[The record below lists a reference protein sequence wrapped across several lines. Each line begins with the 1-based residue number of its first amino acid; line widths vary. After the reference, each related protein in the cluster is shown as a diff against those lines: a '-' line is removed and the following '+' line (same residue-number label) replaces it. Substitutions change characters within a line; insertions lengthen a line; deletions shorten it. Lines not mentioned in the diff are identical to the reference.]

1 MKQIIGAPDRV
12 LSVNLSD
19 ETFEIVKISRSDREN
34 YLGGKGLALK
44 LFYDRI
50 NPGTDPLGGENIF
63 IIMTGV
69 LTGTGAPCSSRFSAV
84 TKSPLT
90 GITAHSSCGGP
101 FGTAL
106 KTSGWDGIILEGKA
120 QRPVYLVIDYEGA
133 TFKSAAD
140 IWGKDTLE
148 SGKRLEKE
156 GRGSLVIGPAGE
168 NLVSFANICSGH
180 RFFGRGGMGAVLGA
194 KKLKGL
200 VAVGKEVKI
209 IPANMKKL
217 KRASLKLKRYIN
229 SNRMTSVSY
238 RNFGT
243 LANVNLCNAAGILPV
258 RNFTSGS
265 HGDAALVS
273 GEKIAENYS
282 MKFSACKQC
291 AILCGHKFIVD
302 GKERKVPEYET
313 TGLLGTNLEI
323 FDPVVIAQWNDICT
337 EMGMDTI
344 SAGGTLAWAMEAEEK
359 KMFNTGLKFGSPA
372 GVNDMLRDIALKR
385 GKGKELA
392 AGTRALSEK
401 YGGKAFA
408 IQVKGLELAAYD
420 PRGAVGHGLS
430 YATANR
436 GGCHLSTSLC
446 VVEGFLGM
454 ADPYSEEG
462 KPYMVKFFENCYAA
476 VNSLHICQFTSFAVF
491 LEPLIVKMSPLPV
504 LKFFMNHLTP
514 AALAMMD
521 ISLWPKL
528 WSAVTGIP
536 MNSSQF
542 KKAGERIH
550 VLERYIN
557 TREGISREDDTLPS
571 RFLNEGRKNAPSATT
586 LSIEN
591 MLDTYYKFRGFDS
604 RGIPTDATL
613 KRLGIKKGQ

>member
-1 MKQIIGAPDRV
+1 
-12 LSVNLSD
+12 
-19 ETFEIVKISRSDREN
+19 
-34 YLGGKGLALK
+34 
-44 LFYDRI
+44 
-50 NPGTDPLGGENIF
+50 
-63 IIMTGV
+63 MTGV
-69 LTGTGAPCSSRFSAV
+69 LTGTGVPCSSRFSAV

-90 GITAHSSCGGP
+90 GISAHSSCGGP

-106 KTSGWDGIILEGKA
+106 KASGWDGIIIEGKA
-120 QRPVYLVIDYEGA
+120 ERPVYLVIDFDGV
-133 TFKSAAD
+133 TFKCASEF
-140 IWGKDTLE
+140 WGKDTLG
-148 SGKRLEKE
+148 SQKFLEKE
-156 GRGSLVIGPAGE
+156 GSGSLVIGPAGE

-194 KKLKGL
+194 KKLKGM

-209 IPANMKKL
+209 IPANIKKL
-217 KRASLKLKRYIN
+217 KRASHKLKRYIN
-229 SNRMTSVSY
+229 SNPMTSVLY
-238 RNFGT
+238 RNYGT
-243 LANVNLCNAAGILPV
+243 LANVNLCNTAGILPV
-258 RNFTSGS
+258 RNFASGS
-265 HGDAALVS
+265 HDDASRVS
-273 GEKIAENYS
+273 GEKITETFKTKYS
-282 MKFSACKQC
+282 TCKHC
-291 AILCGHKFIVD
+291 TILCGHKFVAD

-323 FDPVVIAQWNDICT
+323 FDPVVIAEWNEICT

-359 KMFNTGLKFGSPA
+359 KLFRTGLAFGSPA
-372 GVNDMLRDIALKR
+372 GVGKMLRDIALKK
-385 GKGKELA
+385 GKGRELA

-408 IQVKGLELAAYD
+408 IHVKGMEIAAYD

-436 GGCHLSTSLC
+436 GGCHLSASLC

-454 ADPYSEEG
+454 TDPHSEKG

-491 LEPLIVKMSPLPV
+491 LEPLIVKLSPLPV

-514 AALAMMD
+514 AALGMMD
-521 ISLWPKL
+521 ISLWPVL

-536 MNSSQF
+536 MSSSKF
-542 KKAGERIH
+542 KRAGERIH

-571 RFLNEGRKNAPSATT
+571 RFLDEGRKNDPSETT
-586 LSIEN
+586 LNLER
-591 MLDTYYKFRGFDS
+591 MLSEYYKRRGFDS
-604 RGIPTDATL
+604 RGIPTDTIL
-613 KRLGIKKGQ
+613 KKLGIQKRSC

>member
-1 MKQIIGAPDRV
+1 M
-12 LSVNLSD
+12 ND
-19 ETFEIVKISRSDREN
+19 ETFETVKISRSDREH

-44 LFYDRI
+44 LFYDRLK
-50 NPGTDPLGGENIF
+50 PGANPLGGENIF
-63 IIMTGV
+63 IVMTGV
-69 LTGTGAPCSSRFSAV
+69 LTGTGVPCSSRFSAV

-106 KTSGWDGIILEGKA
+106 RTSGWDGIIIEGTA
-120 QRPVYLVIDYEGA
+120 QRPLYLVIDYAGVA
-133 TFKSAAD
+133 FKSASD

-148 SGKRLEKE
+148 SGKRLDKE

-168 NLVSFANICSGH
+168 HLVAFANICSGH

-194 KKLKGL
+194 KQLKGM

-209 IPANMKKL
+209 LPANMKKL
-217 KRASLKLKRYIN
+217 KRASRKLRRYIN

-243 LANVNLCNAAGILPV
+243 LANVNLCNTAGILPV
-258 RNFTSGS
+258 RNFTAGS
-265 HGDAALVS
+265 HADAALVS
-273 GEKIAENYS
+273 GEKIAESYPTR
-282 MKFSACKQC
+282 FSACKQC
-291 AILCGHKFIVD
+291 AILCGHKFMAD

-323 FDPVVIAQWNDICT
+323 FDPVVIAEWNDICT

-359 KMFNTGLKFGSPA
+359 NIFNTGLRFGSPV
-372 GVNDMLRDIALKR
+372 GVSDMLRDIALKR

-392 AGTRALSEK
+392 AGTRVLSEK

-454 ADPYSEEG
+454 ADPYSEKG
-462 KPYMVKFFENCYAA
+462 KPCMVTFFENCYAA
-476 VNSLHICQFTSFAVF
+476 VNSLHICQFTSYAVF

-514 AALAMMD
+514 AALGMMD
-521 ISLWPKL
+521 ISLWPTL
-528 WSAVTGIP
+528 WSAATGIP
-536 MNSSQF
+536 MNSSKF

-557 TREGISREDDTLPS
+557 TREGIRREDDTLPA
-571 RFLNEGRKNAPSATT
+571 RFLNEGRENDPSETT
-586 LSIEN
+586 LNLEN
-591 MLDTYYKFRGFDS
+591 MLDGYYKLRGFDS

-613 KRLGIKKGQ
+613 KRLGIKKGKWAAKG

>member
-1 MKQIIGAPDRV
+1 MKQITGAANRV
-12 LSVNLSD
+12 LRVNLSN
-19 ETFEIVKISRSDREN
+19 ETFETVQISRSDREN

-50 NPGTDPLGGENIF
+50 NPGTDPLSGENIF
-63 IIMTGV
+63 IVMTGV
-69 LTGTGAPCSSRFSAV
+69 LTGTGVPCSGRFSAV

-106 KTSGWDGIILEGKA
+106 KTSGWDGIIVEGEA
-120 QRPVYLVIDYEGA
+120 ESPVLLVIDYEGVV
-133 TFKSAAD
+133 FKSASK
-140 IWGKDTLE
+140 IWGTDTLK
-148 SGKRLEKE
+148 SQKLLEKE
-156 GRGSLVIGPAGE
+156 GSGSLVIGPAGE
-168 NLVSFANICSGH
+168 NQVSFANICSGH

-194 KKLKGL
+194 KRLKGM

-217 KRASLKLKRYIN
+217 KRANKKLKRYIN

-258 RNFTSGS
+258 RNFTFGS
-265 HGDAALVS
+265 HDEASLVS
-273 GEKIAENYS
+273 GEKIAENYNT
-282 MKFSACKQC
+282 KFSTCKPC
-291 AILCGHKFIVD
+291 AILCGHKFIAD
-302 GKERKVPEYET
+302 RKERKVPEYET
-313 TGLLGTNLEI
+313 AGLLGTNLEI
-323 FDPVVIAQWNDICT
+323 FDPVVIAEWNDICS

-359 KMFNTGLKFGSPA
+359 KIFKIGLKFGSPA
-372 GVNDMLRDIALKR
+372 GVSEMLRDIALKR
-385 GKGKELA
+385 GRGRELA
-392 AGTRALSEK
+392 AGTRVLSEK

-408 IQVKGLELAAYD
+408 MHVKGMELAAYD
-420 PRGAVGHGLS
+420 PRGAIGHGLS

-454 ADPYSEEG
+454 ADPSSEKG
-462 KPYMVKFFENCYAA
+462 KPYMVKFFENCFSA
-476 VNSLHICQFTSFAVF
+476 VNSLHICQFTSYAVF

-514 AALAMMD
+514 AALGMMD
-521 ISLWPKL
+521 ISLWPDL

-536 MNSSQF
+536 MNSSKF

-557 TREGISREDDTLPS
+557 TREGISRDDDTLPS
-571 RFLNEGRKNAPSATT
+571 RFLNEGRKNDPAGTT
-586 LSIEN
+586 LSIAN
-591 MLDTYYKFRGFDS
+591 MLDAYYKMRGFDS

-613 KRLGIKKGQ
+613 KRLGIK

>member
-1 MKQIIGAPDRV
+1 MKQISGAPNRV
-12 LSVNLSD
+12 LSVNLSS
-19 ETFEIVKISRSDREN
+19 ETFEIVEIGRSDRLN

-44 LFYDRI
+44 LFYDRLR
-50 NPGTDPLGGENIF
+50 PGADPLGAENIF
-63 IIMTGV
+63 IVMTGV
-69 LTGTGAPCSSRFSAV
+69 LTGTGVPCSSRFSAV

-90 GITAHSSCGGP
+90 GIAAHSSCGGA
-101 FGTAL
+101 FGEAL
-106 KTSGWDGIILEGKA
+106 KTSGWDGIIIEGKA
-120 QRPVYLVIDYEGA
+120 KHPVYLVIDYDGVA
-133 TFKSAAD
+133 FKSASKL
-140 IWGKDTLE
+140 WGKDTSG
-148 SGKRLEKE
+148 SGKLLERE

-168 NLVSFANICSGH
+168 NIVSFANICSGH
-180 RFFGRGGMGAVLGA
+180 RFFGRGGMGAVLGS
-194 KKLKGL
+194 KLLKGM

-209 IPANMKKL
+209 IPANRKKL
-217 KRASLKLKRYIN
+217 KRASKKLKRYIN

-243 LANVNLCNAAGILPV
+243 LANVHLCNAAGILPV

-265 HGDAALVS
+265 HDDALLVS
-273 GEKIAENYS
+273 GERIAETYKTKYS
-282 MKFSACKQC
+282 TCKHC
-291 AILCGHKFIVD
+291 TILCGHKFIAH

-323 FDPVVIAQWNDICT
+323 FDPVIIAEWNEICT

-359 KMFNTGLKFGSPA
+359 KIFHTGLRFGSPA
-372 GVNDMLRDIALKR
+372 GVSDMLRDIALKR

-401 YGGKAFA
+401 HGGKAFA
-408 IQVKGLELAAYD
+408 MHVKGMELAAYD

-454 ADPYSEEG
+454 ADPHSEKG
-462 KPYMVKFFENCYAA
+462 KPYMVKFFENCFAA

-491 LEPLIVKMSPLPV
+491 LEPLIVKLSPLPV

-514 AALAMMD
+514 AALGMMD
-521 ISLWPKL
+521 ISLWPDL

-536 MNSSQF
+536 MDSSKF
-542 KKAGERIH
+542 KRAGERIH
-550 VLERYIN
+550 VLERHIN
-557 TREGISREDDTLPS
+557 TREGISRKDDTLPS
-571 RFLNEGRKNAPSATT
+571 RFLNEGRKNDPSGAS
-586 LSIEN
+586 LNIEK
-591 MLDTYYKFRGFDS
+591 MLDAYYRLRGFDS
-604 RGIPTDATL
+604 RGIPTAATL
-613 KRLGIKKGQ
+613 KRLGIK

>member
-1 MKQIIGAPDRV
+1 MKQMTGAADRV
-12 LSVNLSD
+12 LSVNLSN
-19 ETFEIVKISRSDREN
+19 ETFGIVEISRSDREN

-50 NPGTDPLGGENIF
+50 HPGTDPLGGENIF
-63 IIMTGV
+63 IVMTGV
-69 LTGTGAPCSSRFSAV
+69 LTGTGVPCASRFSAV

-106 KTSGWDGIILEGKA
+106 KTSGWDGIIIEGEA
-120 QRPVYLVIDYEGA
+120 ERPVYLVIDYEGVA
-133 TFKSAAD
+133 FKSASD

-148 SGKRLEKE
+148 SQKRLEKE
-156 GRGSLVIGPAGE
+156 GSGSLVIGPAGE
-168 NLVSFANICSGH
+168 NIVSFANICSGH

-194 KKLKGL
+194 KKLKGM

-209 IPANMKKL
+209 LPANIKKL
-217 KRASLKLKRYIN
+217 KRAGRKLRRYIN
-229 SNRMTSVSY
+229 SNSMTAASY

-265 HGDAALVS
+265 HGDASLVS
-273 GEKIAENYS
+273 GEKIAENYNTT
-282 MKFSACKQC
+282 FSTCKPC
-291 AILCGHKFIVD
+291 AILCGHKFTAH
-302 GKERKVPEYET
+302 GKETKIPEYET

-323 FDPVVIAQWNDICT
+323 FDPVVIAEWNDICS

-359 KMFNTGLKFGSPA
+359 KIFKTGLKFGSPR
-372 GVNDMLRDIALKR
+372 GVSDMLRDIALKR
-385 GKGKELA
+385 GPGRELA

-401 YGGKAFA
+401 YGGRAFA
-408 IQVKGLELAAYD
+408 MHVKGMELAAYD
-420 PRGAVGHGLS
+420 PRGVVGHGLS

-454 ADPYSEEG
+454 ADPYSEKG
-462 KPYMVKFFENCYAA
+462 KPYMVKFFENCFSA
-476 VNSLHICQFTSFAVF
+476 VNSLHICQFTSYAVF
-491 LEPLIVKMSPLPV
+491 LEPMIVKMSPLPV
-504 LKFFMNHLTP
+504 LRFFMNHLTP
-514 AALAMMD
+514 AALGMMD
-521 ISLWPKL
+521 IRLWPDL
-528 WSAVTGIP
+528 WSAATGIP
-536 MNSSQF
+536 MNSSMF

-557 TREGISREDDTLPS
+557 TREGISRDDDTLPS
-571 RFLNEGRKNAPSATT
+571 RLLNEARKNDPSGRT

-591 MLDTYYKFRGFDS
+591 MLDAYYQMRGFDS

-613 KRLGIKKGQ
+613 KRLGIK

>member
-1 MKQIIGAPDRV
+1 MKQITATADRV

-19 ETFEIVKISRSDREN
+19 ETFEMVKISRSDREN

-44 LFYDRI
+44 LYYDRLI
-50 NPGTDPLGGENIF
+50 PGADPLGGENIF
-63 IIMTGV
+63 IVMTGA
-69 LTGTGAPCSSRFSAV
+69 LTGTGVPCSSRFSAV

-106 KTSGWDGIILEGKA
+106 KTSGWDGIIIEGEA
-120 QRPVYLVIDYEGA
+120 ERPVYLVIDYEGIA
-133 TFKSAAD
+133 FKSASK
-140 IWGKDTLE
+140 IWGKDTLG
-148 SGKRLEKE
+148 SQKFLEKE
-156 GRGSLVIGPAGE
+156 GSGSLVIGPAGE

-194 KKLKGL
+194 KQLKGM

-209 IPANMKKL
+209 IPANMQKL
-217 KRASLKLKRYIN
+217 KRAGQKLKRYIN
-229 SNRMTSVSY
+229 GNRMTSVSY

-258 RNFTSGS
+258 RNFTFGS
-265 HGDAALVS
+265 HDDAHLVS

-282 MKFSACKQC
+282 TKFSTCKPC
-291 AILCGHKFIVD
+291 AILCGHKFTAH
-302 GKERKVPEYET
+302 GKESKVPEYET
-313 TGLLGTNLEI
+313 AGLLGTNLEI
-323 FDPVVIAQWNDICT
+323 FDPVVIAEWNDICS

-359 KMFNTGLKFGSPA
+359 KIFTTGLTFGSPK
-372 GVNDMLRDIALKR
+372 GVSEILRDIALKR
-385 GKGKELA
+385 GKGRELA
-392 AGTRALSEK
+392 AGTRVLSEK

-408 IQVKGLELAAYD
+408 MHVKGMELAAYD
-420 PRGAVGHGLS
+420 PRGVAGHGLS

-454 ADPYSEEG
+454 ADPYSEKG
-462 KPYMVKFFENCYAA
+462 KPYMVKFFENCFSA

-514 AALAMMD
+514 AALGMMD
-521 ISLWPKL
+521 ISLWPDL
-528 WSAVTGIP
+528 WSAATGIP
-536 MNSSQF
+536 MNSSTF

-557 TREGISREDDTLPS
+557 TREGISRDDDTLPS
-571 RFLNEGRKNAPSATT
+571 RFLDEGRKNDPSGRT
-586 LSIEN
+586 LSIAN
-591 MLDTYYKFRGFDS
+591 MLDAYYKMRGFDS
-604 RGIPTDATL
+604 RGIPTDGTL
-613 KRLGIKKGQ
+613 KRLGIK

>member
-1 MKQIIGAPDRV
+1 MEKITGAADRV
-12 LSVNLSD
+12 LSVNLND
-19 ETFEIVKISRSDREN
+19 ETFETVEIKRSDRKQ

-44 LFYDRI
+44 LYYDRFK
-50 NPGTDPLGGENIF
+50 PGADPLGAENLF
-63 IIMTGV
+63 IVMTGV
-69 LTGTGAPCSSRFSAV
+69 LTGTGVPCSSRFSAV

-106 KTSGWDGIILEGKA
+106 KTSGWDGIIIEGKA
-120 QRPVYLVIDYEGA
+120 RRPVYLVIDYKGA
-133 TFKSAAD
+133 AFKSAAD

-148 SGKRLEKE
+148 SGKCLEME

-168 NLVSFANICSGH
+168 HLVSFANICSGH

-194 KKLKGL
+194 KQLKGM

-209 IPANMKKL
+209 IPANMNKL
-217 KRASLKLKRYIN
+217 KSAIRKLKRYIN

-258 RNFTSGS
+258 RNFTAGS
-265 HGDAALVS
+265 HDDAALVS
-273 GEKIAENYS
+273 GEKIAESYRTT
-282 MKFSACKQC
+282 FSACKQC
-291 AILCGHKFIVD
+291 AILCGHKFTVD

-323 FDPVVIAQWNDICT
+323 FDPVVIAEWNDICT

-359 KMFNTGLKFGSPA
+359 KIFNTGLRFGSPA
-372 GVNDMLRDIALKR
+372 GVSDMLRDIALKK

-392 AGTRALSEK
+392 AGTRALSET
-401 YGGKAFA
+401 YGGKEFA

-420 PRGAVGHGLS
+420 PRGAIGHGLS

-454 ADPYSEEG
+454 ADPLSEKG
-462 KPYMVKFFENCYAA
+462 KPYMVKFFENCYSA
-476 VNSLHICQFTSFAVF
+476 VNSLHICQFTSYAVF

-514 AALAMMD
+514 AALGLMD
-521 ISLWPKL
+521 ISLWPEL

-536 MNSSQF
+536 MTSSQF

-550 VLERYIN
+550 VLERHIN
-557 TREGISREDDTLPS
+557 TLEGIRREDDVLPS
-571 RFLNEGRKNAPSATT
+571 RFLNEGRKNDPCSTT
-586 LSIEN
+586 LSLKK
-591 MLDTYYKFRGFDS
+591 MLDVYYDIRGFDS

-613 KRLGIKKGQ
+613 TRLGIK

>member
-1 MKQIIGAPDRV
+1 MKQITGAPNRV
-12 LSVNLSD
+12 LSVNLSS
-19 ETFEIVKISRSDREN
+19 ETFETVEISRSDREN

-44 LFYDRI
+44 LFYDRLK
-50 NPGTDPLGGENIF
+50 PGADPLGDKNIF
-63 IIMTGV
+63 IVMTGV
-69 LTGTGAPCSSRFSAV
+69 LTGTGVPCSSRFSAV

-90 GITAHSSCGGP
+90 GIAAHSSCGGP

-106 KTSGWDGIILEGKA
+106 KTSGWDGIIIEGKA
-120 QRPVYLVIDYEGA
+120 ERPVYLVIDYDGV
-133 TFKSAAD
+133 TFKSASKF
-140 IWGKDTLE
+140 WGKDTLG
-148 SGKRLEKE
+148 SQKSLEKE
-156 GRGSLVIGPAGE
+156 GRASLVIGPAGE

-194 KKLKGL
+194 KRLKGM
-200 VAVGKEVKI
+200 VAVGKAVKI
-209 IPANMKKL
+209 VPANSKKL
-217 KRASLKLKRYIN
+217 KKASHKLKRYIN
-229 SNRMTSVSY
+229 SNPMTAVSY

-265 HGDAALVS
+265 HDDASLVS
-273 GEKIAENYS
+273 GEKIAGTYKT
-282 MKFSACKQC
+282 KFSTCKHC
-291 AILCGHKFIVD
+291 TILCGHKFIAH

-313 TGLLGTNLEI
+313 TGLLGTNLAI
-323 FDPVVIAQWNDICT
+323 FDPVVIAEWNEICT

-359 KMFNTGLKFGSPA
+359 KIFKSGLRFGSPA
-372 GVNDMLRDIALKR
+372 GVGDMLRDIALKR

-392 AGTRALSEK
+392 AGTRALSDK

-408 IQVKGLELAAYD
+408 IQVKGMELAAYD
-420 PRGAVGHGLS
+420 PRGVVGHGLS

-454 ADPYSEEG
+454 ADPHSEKG

-491 LEPLIVKMSPLPV
+491 LEPLIVKLSPLPV

-514 AALAMMD
+514 AALGMMD
-521 ISLWPKL
+521 ISLWPDL

-536 MNSSQF
+536 MDSSKF

-557 TREGISREDDTLPS
+557 TREGIRRQDDTLPS
-571 RFLNEGRKNAPSATT
+571 RFLNEGRKNDPSGTT
-586 LSIEN
+586 LNIEH
-591 MLDTYYKFRGFDS
+591 MLDAYYKLRGFDS
-604 RGIPTDATL
+604 RGIPTAATL
-613 KRLGIKKGQ
+613 KKLGIKKG